1 MASRQPNYRLVKI
14 HRSYTVEEAARHLGV
29 HRNTVRQWIK
39 QGLPI
44 CDARRPVIILG
55 KHLAGFLEARRVKH
69 KRPCRPGEIY
79 CVRCRDTRAP
89 LDNIAEYRPLTAT
102 QGNIVGICPQCSC
115 RMFRR
120 VSLARVAVAGGTLG
134 ITITEAA
141 SHIRNSPQPSVNSD
155 FNREPPNHAN
165 AQSK

>member
-14 HRSYTVEEAARHLGV
+14 HRNYSVEEVARGLGV

-55 KHLAGFLEARRVKH
+55 KHLADFLKARRAKN

-79 CVRCRDTRAP
+79 CVRCRDARMP
-89 LDNIAEYRPLTAT
+89 CGSIAEYRPLTAT
-102 QGNIVGICPQCSC
+102 QGDLVGVCPQCSC

-120 VSLARVAVAGGTLG
+120 VSLARVADVSGKLTV
-134 ITITEAA
+134 TITEAA
-141 SHIRNSPQPSVNSD
+141 SHIGDSPQPSVNSD
-155 FNREPPNHAN
+155 FNREPSNHAN